1 MDNRKDNQYYI
12 NKIVSDLSF
21 LIKHTEGLTQED
33 LEANEILIDSVMF
46 RLIQISESSDKLT
59 DEFKSTH
66 NTIPW
71 RAMKGLRN
79 RIVHEYGNVNLS
91 IVYNTVTQD
100 LPMLLIDLTEI
111 TKRFSALLNF
121 FNIKQERKQDA

>member
-12 NKIVSDLSF
+12 NKIVSDLTF

-66 NTIPW
+66 NAIPW
-71 RAMKGLRN
+71 RAMKGMRN
-79 RIVHEYGNVNLS
+79 RIVHEYGNVDLS
-91 IVYNTVTQD
+91 VVYNTVTHD
-100 LPMLLIDLTEI
+100 LPKLLLDLTEI
-111 TKRFSALLNF
+111 AK
-121 FNIKQERKQDA
+121 